1 MTDSNEIFNYLAVLF
16 SIILG
21 LAVTEILQGFRRML
35 LARRRLITYWPAIVW
50 GFILLV
56 VCAQSWWALFGL
68 HDQAEWTFGMYAV
81 VLLQTALLYMVAGL
95 SLSGTDEETGFDMQ
109 RAYFTNARPFFLL
122 LVAMIGTSL
131 GKDLVISGHL
141 SDPANLVFH
150 GFFALAALIAATT
163 RNEIFHR
170 INAPLGAVSMG
181 AYVIALFNRIA

>member
-21 LAVTEILQGFRRML
+21 LAVTEILQGFRRIL
-35 LARRRLITYWPAIVW
+35 LFRSRLIAYWPAILW

-68 HDQAEWTFGMYAV
+68 HDQTEWTFGMYAV

-95 SLSGTDEETGFDMQ
+95 SLSGTGEETGFDM
-109 RAYFTNARPFFLL
+109 RSAYFANARPFFLL

-131 GKDLVISGHL
+131 IKDLVVSGHL

-150 GFFALAALIAATT
+150 GLFALCALIPAVT
-163 RNEIFHR
+163 RNEIFHK
-170 INAPLGAVSMG
+170 INAPLVALSMG
-181 AYVIALFNRIA
+181 AYVIALFNRIG